1 MIYPSP
7 TTWPSPWLHPS
18 GDDPNAT
25 TLVAPDATQAPP
37 AGWSFVV
44 CRPTGEPVG
53 EALDARDR
61 ACTWRLN
68 GVHSARLVLDLEDPL
83 AVDLAAGMGRL
94 KVYRSRTTAEL
105 AADPSLTSQL
115 VFYGSLPAQGVR
127 EDAGAGTIEA
137 VFHDPRWVLAERYSL
152 GTETYSGVDQGAIAW
167 GLVDTQ
173 NGRAGGDTWIREG
186 GTTTGITRDRTYD
199 RRPVLGL
206 LDDLTQVINGPDID
220 IDPRDGWGEAS
231 PTRVMGNLR
240 VYGQQGSDRPDV
252 HLVYGAGLPSNVETV
267 ERSRLPVITEAT
279 ITGTTEGTAPL
290 ESTYTVAAGSAYGL
304 LESVESDPDLSVQS
318 TLDQK
323 VTGLVQARQ
332 APVQVLSVGDL
343 TADAPRPWEAFYLGD
358 TVRVTARRGA
368 LQVNAEPFRIH
379 GIEISIDPDGREQ
392 ITLTAGDA

>member
-1 MIYPSP
+1 M
-7 TTWPSPWLHPS
+7 
-18 GDDPNAT
+18 
-25 TLVAPDATQAPP
+25 
-37 AGWSFVV
+37 
-44 CRPTGEPVG
+44 
-53 EALDARDR
+53 
-61 ACTWRLN
+61 
-68 GVHSARLVLDLEDPL
+68 
-83 AVDLAAGMGRL
+83 
-94 KVYRSRTTAEL
+94 
-105 AADPSLTSQL
+105 
-115 VFYGSLPAQGVR
+115 
-127 EDAGAGTIEA
+127 
-137 VFHDPRWVLAERYSL
+137 
-152 GTETYSGVDQGAIAW
+152 DQGAIAW